1 MAISQ
6 FFDPCEGKPGKPT
19 QCSGEWGI
27 MTGGITRGGV
37 GGGRRMASCVFG
49 AGANE
54 LAEASIVA
62 STKVRMT
69 TAATMLVTATAQQ
82 ERQPNTAEVSYYK
95 ARSWRA
101 CSD

>member
-6 FFDPCEGKPGKPT
+6 FFDACEGKPGKPT
-19 QCSGEWGI
+19 QCSGPWGI

-82 ERQPNTAEVSYYK
+82 DSTPTKHRGGVLLI
-95 ARSWRA
+95 RRA
-101 CSD
+101 LGAG

>member
-1 MAISQ
+1 
-6 FFDPCEGKPGKPT
+6 
-19 QCSGEWGI
+19 
-27 MTGGITRGGV
+27 MTSGITRGGV

-69 TAATMLVTATAQQ
+69 AAATMLVTATGQQDSDGNTRTLTKLLGHSANHAQP
-82 ERQPNTAEVSYYK
+82 RRGTSGK
-95 ARSWRA
+95 RSIDR
-101 CSD
+101 